1 MSGYQAV
8 LQMRRLEQEANQLG
22 FMFSHPKSRW
32 SSDSIDQVALKPLND
47 EAVPVYSRDAEVF
60 VGTLDQLGV
69 WLRGVEWARNY
80 DMLLRVSDEKK
91 RHTKE
96 NQVRAHQAEQRKRE
110 EQKKMLAVLRA
121 TDQEN
126 ITPKK

>member
-91 RHTKE
+91 RARKE
-96 NQVRAHQAEQRKRE
+96 QDLRNSQLTQRLKSE
-110 EQKKMLAVLRA
+110 KVVQK
-121 TDQEN
+121 N
-126 ITPKK
+126 